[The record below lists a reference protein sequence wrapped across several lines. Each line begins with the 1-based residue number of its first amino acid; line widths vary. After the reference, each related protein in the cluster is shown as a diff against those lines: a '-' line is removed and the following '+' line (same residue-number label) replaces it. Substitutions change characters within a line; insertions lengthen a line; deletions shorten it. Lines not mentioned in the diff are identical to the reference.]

1 MNKKNNKELVQM
13 ISNPIHEGFISWIRV
28 DTYQNRI
35 ELEKRLIKFFQPTAN
50 NILFK
55 RSQ

>member
-1 MNKKNNKELVQM
+1 M

-28 DTYQNRI
+28 DFITI
-35 ELEKRLIKFFQPTAN
+35 LLELEIIKFFQPTAN

-55 RSQ
+55 FISQ